1 MPDAKAAC
9 TVNLNVQ
16 AAFVLSALA
25 RLDVLFVRLAARR
38 LVPFLF

>member
-16 AAFVLSALA
+16 AAFVLSAALG
-25 RLDVLFVRLAARR
+25 LNGNSSWQISELYQ
-38 LVPFLF
+38 